1 MKTAR
6 FMFHEEELG
15 SYTQYDGQTENNFEA
30 ELQSAKAELTRELY
44 HEGVKNPYVTVA
56 IEEDGRDG

>member
-15 SYTQYDGQTENNFEA
+15 SYTQYEGQTEDDFVD

-44 HEGVKNPYVTVA
+44 HEGVKNPYVAVA